1 MRKEIK
7 LIQQVHGF
15 TLAKNHYENF
25 PVVSFLLPR
34 KFRKDVAAIYWF
46 ARTADDIADELKA
59 DENTKLELLQKFED
73 DFLFALNGNKEN
85 RLHKILADTIHKR
98 EISVSYF
105 LDLLSAFKQD
115 VVKNRYKTFD
125 DVTNYCARS
134 ANPVGRIM
142 LELLNIRNEEVF
154 IYSDKICTALQLTN
168 FYQDFS
174 RDLAINRIYIPQDE
188 LEKFGVSEEN
198 LLQKK
203 FDRKIQSLIKFQV
216 ERTQNLFDEGK
227 NLYKYLSGR
236 FKYEIKWTVLGGE
249 KILEMIRKL
258 DYNSIENRPHLNKI
272 DFLLLLF
279 KSFSNG

>member
-1 MRKEIK
+1 MY
-7 LIQQVHGF
+7 L
-15 TLAKNHYENF
+15 LAENHYENF

-188 LEKFGVSEEN
+188 LEKFSVSEEN

-236 FKYEIKWTVLGGE
+236 FKYEIKWTVLGAE